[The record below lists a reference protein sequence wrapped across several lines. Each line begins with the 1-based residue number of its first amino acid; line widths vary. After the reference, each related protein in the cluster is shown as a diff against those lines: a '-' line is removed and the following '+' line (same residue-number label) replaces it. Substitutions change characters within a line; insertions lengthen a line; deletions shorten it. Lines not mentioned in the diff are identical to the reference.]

1 MRSHKNKREQLS
13 KELERIGNHICGL
26 MDKLEEE
33 TLNASEYSQTMAEF
47 NIWKHRYDKA
57 DSELMLLEVAPSK
70 RTEKTIRNLKSKLV

>member
-1 MRSHKNKREQLS
+1 MSSHKNKREQLA
-13 KELERIGNHICGL
+13 KELERIGDHICEL

-33 TLNASEYSQTMAEF
+33 NLKAAEYCQAMAEF
-47 NIWKHRYDKA
+47 NIWKRRYDKV